1 MGNIVTNTSLKE
13 NNINFEEKVGSK
25 NTVKPEKNTLSL
37 KGGPNKMLNLNK
49 KTQVERQAKNYS
61 GTENTVKSQQP
72 ENAAKVLQP
81 EIVLDKENTQDKI
94 LKGVSKIS
102 KEKGSLRF

>member
-37 KGGPNKMLNLNK
+37 KGGLNKMSNSNK
-49 KTQVERQAKNYS
+49 KTQEERQTKNIS

-102 KEKGSLRF
+102 KEKGNLRF